1 MNIIIPIGGI
11 GERFKKNG
19 YILPK
24 PFINI
29 NGTPMLKYV
38 INSIKVQPS
47 DNLIIIYNKE
57 LNNYDINN
65 IIPSTAITYE
75 LGYYTSGAVE
85 TLLAFLSNY
94 DISKLHSK
102 TLICDCDTFYDI
114 DITAICKKVSNNAV
128 VCFQDN
134 KMLPIYSYIRIND
147 DNIITEIKEKQPI
160 SNLANTGAY
169 FFYSIQTL
177 FEYCNKVIQHN
188 HKYNNEYY
196 TSCTIDLMLRDN
208 HIFNPIIIQSND
220 FHCVGTPQQLKIYAL
235 QDKKTRTQRFCFD
248 IDNTLIIS
256 SNDYTINKPI
266 EKNIN
271 YLRFLKSMG
280 HTIILHTA
288 RRMKTHNGN
297 VGKVMSDI
305 AAKTLH
311 SLHELNIPY
320 DEIYFGKPYADFYID
335 DRAINAYHDLE
346 KETGFYE
353 NNIKE
358 RDFNSIS
365 IEHFEVVTKKGEP
378 TKIKA
383 EIYYYNNIPNN
394 LRPLFPLFI
403 KSESASYTIEK
414 INGINLSYLYVKENL
429 TDDLFVRFLNTIHT
443 LHQCNDSDITSDV
456 IYEHYSERLQKRFQ
470 DPIYLNVQD
479 SHIILNALITF
490 FDLYKTHNKAV
501 IRMIHGDP
509 VFTNVLV
516 NKDNEI
522 KLIDMRGIVKNI
534 PTIYGD
540 VFYDYAKIYQSIM
553 GYDEIMHNNFL
564 PNKYKQSFKKILFN
578 HIQEK
583 YGEEYVL
590 YVKMMAYTH
599 IFTLLPLHSYDKSM
613 KYVTL
618 IDKCDII
625 DTLKHIQLS
634 LEINNPQ

>member
-38 INSIKVQPS
+38 VNSIKLQP
-47 DNLIIIYNKE
+47 DDKLIIIYNKE
-57 LNNYDINN
+57 LNNYDITN
-65 IIPSTAITYE
+65 IIPNTAITYE

-94 DISKLHSK
+94 DITKLHPK

-114 DITAICKKVSNNAV
+114 DIIALCKKVSNNAV

-169 FFYSIQTL
+169 FFSSVQTL
-177 FEYCNKVIQHN
+177 FEYCNKVIQQN

-208 HIFNPIIIQSND
+208 HIFNPIIIKPND
-220 FHCVGTPQQLKIYAL
+220 FNCVGTPQQLKIYAL
-235 QDKKTRTQRFCFD
+235 QDKQTRTQRFCFD

-280 HTIILHTA
+280 HTIILYTA

-311 SLHELNIPY
+311 SLHELDIPY

-358 RDFNSIS
+358 RDFNTIS
-365 IEHFEVVTKKGEP
+365 IEHLEVVTKKGEP

-383 EIYYYNNIPNN
+383 EIYYYNNIPNK
-394 LRPLFPLFI
+394 LRILFPLFI
-403 KSESASYTIEK
+403 KSDSCSYTIEK

-429 TDDLFVRFLNTIHT
+429 TDDLFLRFLHTIHT
-443 LHQCNDSDITSDV
+443 LHQCNESDITSNL

-470 DPIYLNVQD
+470 DAIYQSVPD
-479 SHIILNALITF
+479 SDILFNAIITF
-490 FDLYKTHNKAV
+490 FDLYKTHNKAI

-509 VFTNVLV
+509 VFTNVIV

-540 VFYDYAKIYQSIM
+540 IFYDYAKIYQSLM

-564 PNKYKQSFKKILFN
+564 PNKYKESFKNILLH
-578 HIQEK
+578 HIQEN
-583 YGEEYVL
+583 YGKEYVL
-590 YVKMMAYTH
+590 YVKLMTYSH

-613 KYVTL
+613 KYMTL
-618 IDKCDII
+618 IDKCDVI
-625 DTLKHIQLS
+625 DTLKHIQSS